1 MANINNIVNKGLLLH
16 GIGKGV
22 FKTVTDKVLEVTTA
36 QTMKLN
42 VSATSEDQYGGDS
55 LFPLYTFISKKE
67 GTIEITNAEFKL
79 SQLSLAQ
86 GIDLSKTGNKRVNRV
101 LVTKSDSNLVDGA
114 SLSGVEVIAVV
125 APDGSNSADVTVSST
140 GELTWGATAAE
151 GEYAVWYK
159 ADDATA
165 VKASMLKNAMPEVA
179 SFNWKFIT
187 EASDGQKYQVDI
199 YARRTRCNGK
209 FDMETSRDKASTPQ
223 LTVNILDPGD
233 GKDDFAVITISKV
246 VED

>member
-86 GIDLSKTGNKRVNRV
+86 GIDLSKTGNKRANRV

-140 GELTWGATAAE
+140 GELTWEVTAAE
-151 GEYAVWYK
+151 GEYAIWYK

-179 SFNWKFIT
+179 SFNWMFIT

>member
-86 GIDLSKTGNKRVNRV
+86 GIDLTKTGNKRANRV
-101 LVTKSDSNLVDGA
+101 LVTKSDTALIEGA
-114 SLSGVEVIAVV
+114 TMTGVEVIAIV
-125 APDGSNSADVTVSST
+125 APDGSNSADVTVSAT
-140 GELTWGATAAE
+140 GELTWGASAAE
-151 GEYAVWYK
+151 GEYAIWYK

-179 SFNWKFIT
+179 TFNWFFIT
-187 EASDGQKYQVDI
+187 EDSEGHKYQIDL
-199 YARRTRCNGK
+199 YARRVRSDGK
-209 FDMETSRDKASTPQ
+209 FSIDTARDKASTPE

-233 GKDDFAVITISKV
+233 GKDDFAVITITRLA
-246 VED
+246 D